1 MNYEAL
7 DKYGIN
13 LSAAT
18 LENSEYVKSLGK
30 TWNKLSDNEKM
41 MAAYNE
47 ITRQGATAQ
56 GLAKQEAG
64 SFASQLKL
72 LKENLADTFG
82 EIGSTVLP
90 YLEPFIQKVQEI
102 CTNIQNWVKEHP
114 QLTANILLVVGAI
127 GLLLATL
134 GPILIAIGT
143 AITTFIAWQA
153 GMAALK
159 VMAGLLGTTVFGL
172 VSPVLAVIGAITGLI
187 AIGVLLYNNW
197 DEIKAFGKKVWGQ
210 ITQDVINEAQM
221 CKEGLINAWNTL
233 KNSVVEIFGKIKQD
247 VINDTQKC
255 KEGLVNIWNTI
266 KTTATNVWNS
276 ITTAISNAVNN
287 AKTTVTNIV
296 NAIKSTVSSVFN
308 SIKSTASNI
317 WNSIYTTINN
327 VMNRTRSIIS
337 TVYSAIK
344 STVSSVS
351 NSIKSTVS
359 SVWNGITSTISNA
372 INKAKSTV
380 SSVLSSIRSL
390 LSGFKPSWSIPKPK
404 LPKINISIG
413 SKSVGGIS
421 IPFPKFSVSWNAK
434 GGIFRKPTIF
444 NTANAGLQGVGEAGA
459 EAILPLDRIQ
469 GYFDNAMR
477 NTFGENRLGGDNIN
491 ITVNAEVSNDIDIRT
506 LANQIA
512 NHVERSRRW

>member
-30 TWNKLSDNEKM
+30 TWNQLSDNEKM

-47 ITRQGATAQ
+47 ITRQGSTAQ

-102 CTNIQNWVKEHP
+102 CTKIQEWVKEHP

-127 GLLLATL
+127 GLLLTTL

-172 VSPVLAVIGAITGLI
+172 VSPVLAVIAAIAAVI
-187 AIGVLLYNNW
+187 AIGVLLYKNW
-197 DEIKAFGKKVWGQ
+197 DEIKAFAKKIWSQ
-210 ITQDVINEAQM
+210 ITTDVKNEVQM
-221 CKEGLINAWNTL
+221 CKEGLINA
-233 KNSVVEIFGKIKQD
+233 
-247 VINDTQKC
+247 
-255 KEGLVNIWNTI
+255 WNTI

-296 NAIKSTVSSVFN
+296 NAIKSTVSSSFN
-308 SIKSTASNI
+308 SIKSTASSV
-317 WNSIYTTINN
+317 WNGIT
-327 VMNRTRSIIS
+327 
-337 TVYSAIK
+337 SAISNATNRAK
-344 STVSSVS
+344 STVSSVFS
-351 NSIKSTVS
+351 SIRSTVSSVSSSIKSTVS
-359 SVWNGITSTISNA
+359 SVWSGITSTISNA

-404 LPKINISIG
+404 LPKISVSVG

-444 NTANAGLQGVGEAGA
+444 NTANAGLQGVGEAG
-459 EAILPLDRIQ
+459 PK
-469 GYFDNAMR
+469 
-477 NTFGENRLGGDNIN
+477 
-491 ITVNAEVSNDIDIRT
+491 
-506 LANQIA
+506 
-512 NHVERSRRW
+512 